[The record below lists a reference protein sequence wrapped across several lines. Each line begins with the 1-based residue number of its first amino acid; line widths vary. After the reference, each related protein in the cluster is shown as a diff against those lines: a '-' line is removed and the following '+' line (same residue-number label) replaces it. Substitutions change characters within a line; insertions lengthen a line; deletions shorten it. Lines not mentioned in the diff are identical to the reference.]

1 MMELYLDSA
10 DVKEIREVFK
20 LGFLDGLTT
29 TPTFMHRHG
38 ITDIDGTIV
47 ELSKIAPVLQI
58 EALGDTAEEIVAE
71 AHRLLDL
78 GLDKKRTVFKIPASI
93 EAARAC
99 KMLRDEDIMVNIHLV
114 YNLQQ
119 AYMAMSAGATY
130 VCVLVGRMQDQGYDA
145 LKLIEDCVNIVDH
158 YGYDS
163 KIMFSSVRHPE
174 HVKNALELG
183 AHCCTIP
190 WKVMK
195 QMNTNNFTEIGT
207 QQFVAHTRQM
217 TMKIRDAVRPGVN
230 PVISTENT
238 VNEAIVEMTKS
249 GLGAVSIVNENGDI
263 AGVFTDGDLRRKL
276 NEEGQALLS
285 KKMKEFY
292 LYEPLS
298 VDADDLLKKA
308 ASIFKEK
315 QVDNIIVLEGKK
327 PIGML
332 DVQDLVKLEVLD

>member
-1 MMELYLDSA
+1 MELYLDSA
-10 DVKEIREVFK
+10 DINEIREVFK

-38 ITDIDGTIV
+38 ITDIDGTIL
-47 ELSKIAPVLQI
+47 ELSKIVPVLQI

-78 GLDKKRTVFKIPASI
+78 GLDKKKTVFKIPASI
-93 EAARAC
+93 EATRAC

-119 AYMAMSAGATY
+119 AYMAMAAGATY

-145 LKLIEDCVNIVDH
+145 LKLIKDCVNVVDH

-190 WKVMK
+190 WRVMK
-195 QMNTNNFTEIGT
+195 QMNTNNFTTIGT
-207 QQFVAHTRQM
+207 QQFISHTRQM
-217 TMKIRDAVRPGVN
+217 TMKVKDVLQEGVN
-230 PVISTENT
+230 PTVRLDNT

-249 GLGAVSIVNENGDI
+249 GMGAVSIVDDKGEI
-263 AGVFTDGDLRRKL
+263 AGVFTDGDLRRYL
-276 NEEGQALLS
+276 NENGESFLS
-285 KKMKEFY
+285 KKMGELRLF
-292 LYEPLS
+292 EPIS
-298 VDADDLLKKA
+298 VDAEDLLKKA
-308 ASIFKEK
+308 TTIFKEK
-315 QVDNIIVLEGKK
+315 QIDNIIVLDNRK
-327 PIGML
+327 PVGML
-332 DVQDLVKLEVLD
+332 DVQDLVKLEVLDY

>member
-10 DVKEIREVFK
+10 DINEIKEVFK

-38 ITDIDGTIV
+38 ITDIDGTIL
-47 ELSKIAPVLQI
+47 ELSKIVPVLQI

-78 GLDKKRTVFKIPASI
+78 GLDKKKTVFKIPASL
-93 EAARAC
+93 EATRAC

-145 LKLIEDCVNIVDH
+145 LKLVEDIVNVIDH

-163 KIMFSSVRHPE
+163 KLMFSSVRHPE

-183 AHCCTIP
+183 SHCCTIP
-190 WKVMK
+190 WRVMK
-195 QMNTNNFTEIGT
+195 QMNSNNFTTIGT
-207 QQFVAHTRQM
+207 EQFVSHTRQI
-217 TMKIRDAVRPGVN
+217 TMRVKDAIPEGVN
-230 PVISTENT
+230 PVVTLNNT
-238 VNEAIVEMTKS
+238 VNDAIVEMTKS
-249 GLGAVSIVNENGDI
+249 GTGAVSIVDEKGKI
-263 AGVFTDGDLRRKL
+263 AGVFTDGDLRRYLKNEGESILSRTMDSFKL
-276 NEEGQALLS
+276 
-285 KKMKEFY
+285 F
-292 LYEPLS
+292 EPIT
-298 VDADDLLKKA
+298 VDADDLLKNA
-308 ASIFKEK
+308 TAIFKEK
-315 QVDNIIVLEGKK
+315 QIDNIIVTDHQK
-327 PIGML
+327 PVGML
-332 DVQDLVKLEVLD
+332 DVQDLVKLKVLD

>member
-1 MMELYLDSA
+1 MELYLDSA
-10 DVKEIREVFK
+10 DVNEIKEVFK
-20 LGFLDGLTT
+20 LGFIDGLTT

-38 ITDIDGTIV
+38 ITDIDGTIL
-47 ELSKIAPVLQI
+47 ELSKIVPVLQI
-58 EALGDTAEEIVAE
+58 EALGDTAEEIVEE
-71 AHRLLDL
+71 ARRLLAL
-78 GLDKKRTVFKIPASI
+78 GLDKKKTVFKIPASI
-93 EAARAC
+93 EATRAC

-145 LKLIEDCVNIVDH
+145 LKLIEDCVNVVDH

-195 QMNTNNFTEIGT
+195 QMNSNNFTDIGT

-217 TMKIRDAVRPGVN
+217 TMRIKDVMRPGVN
-230 PVISTENT
+230 PVISLDDT
-238 VNEAIVEMTKS
+238 VNEAIIEMTRS
-249 GLGAVSIVNENGDI
+249 GLGAVSVVDENGKI

-276 NEEGQALLS
+276 NEHGKNILS
-285 KKMKEFY
+285 MKMKEFHMH
-292 LYEPLS
+292 EPLS

-308 ASIFKEK
+308 ASMFKEK
-315 QVDNIIVLEGKK
+315 EIDNIIVLDNQR
-327 PIGML
+327 PAGML
-332 DVQDLVKLEVLD
+332 DIQDLVRLEVLD

>member
-1 MMELYLDSA
+1 MELYLDSA
-10 DVKEIREVFK
+10 DVNEIKEVFK
-20 LGFLDGLTT
+20 LGFIDGLTT

-38 ITDIDGTIV
+38 ITDIDGTIL
-47 ELSKIAPVLQI
+47 ELSKIVPVLQI
-58 EALGDTAEEIVAE
+58 EALGDTAEEIVEE
-71 AHRLLDL
+71 ARRLLAL
-78 GLDKKRTVFKIPASI
+78 GLDKKKTVFKIPASI
-93 EAARAC
+93 EATRAC
-99 KMLRDEDIMVNIHLV
+99 KMLSDEDIMVNIHLV

-145 LKLIEDCVNIVDH
+145 LKLIEDCVNVVDH

-195 QMNTNNFTEIGT
+195 QMNSNNFTDIGT

-217 TMKIRDAVRPGVN
+217 TMRIKDVMRPGVN
-230 PVISTENT
+230 PVISLDDT
-238 VNEAIVEMTKS
+238 VNEAIIEMTRS
-249 GLGAVSIVNENGDI
+249 GLGAVSVVDENGKI

-276 NEEGQALLS
+276 NEHGKNILS
-285 KKMKEFY
+285 MKMKEFHMH
-292 LYEPLS
+292 EPLS

-308 ASIFKEK
+308 AVMFKEK
-315 QVDNIIVLEGKK
+315 EIDNIIVLDNQR
-327 PIGML
+327 PAGML
-332 DVQDLVKLEVLD
+332 DIQDLVRLEVLD

>member
-1 MMELYLDSA
+1 MELYLDSA
-10 DVKEIREVFK
+10 DVNEIKEVFK
-20 LGFLDGLTT
+20 LGFIDGLTT

-38 ITDIDGTIV
+38 ITDIDGTIL
-47 ELSKIAPVLQI
+47 ELSKIVPVLQI
-58 EALGDTAEEIVAE
+58 EALGDTAEEIVEE
-71 AHRLLDL
+71 ARRLLAL
-78 GLDKKRTVFKIPASI
+78 GLDKKKTVFKIPASI
-93 EAARAC
+93 EATRAC

-145 LKLIEDCVNIVDH
+145 LKLIEDCVNVVDH

-195 QMNTNNFTEIGT
+195 QMNSNNFTDIGT

-217 TMKIRDAVRPGVN
+217 TMRIKDVMRPGVN
-230 PVISTENT
+230 PVISLDDT
-238 VNEAIVEMTKS
+238 VNEAIIEMTRS
-249 GLGAVSIVNENGDI
+249 GLGAVSVVDENGKI

-276 NEEGQALLS
+276 NEHGKNILS
-285 KKMKEFY
+285 MKMKEFHMH
-292 LYEPLS
+292 EPLS

-308 ASIFKEK
+308 AVMFKEK
-315 QVDNIIVLEGKK
+315 EIDNIIVLDNQR
-327 PIGML
+327 PAGML
-332 DVQDLVKLEVLD
+332 DIQDLVRLEVLD

>member
-1 MMELYLDSA
+1 MELYLDSA
-10 DVKEIREVFK
+10 DVNEIKEVFK
-20 LGFLDGLTT
+20 LGFIDGLTT

-38 ITDIDGTIV
+38 ITDIDGTIL
-47 ELSKIAPVLQI
+47 ELSKIVPVLQI
-58 EALGDTAEEIVAE
+58 EALGDTAEEIVEE
-71 AHRLLDL
+71 ARRLLAL
-78 GLDKKRTVFKIPASI
+78 GLDKKKTVFKIPASI
-93 EAARAC
+93 EATRAC

-145 LKLIEDCVNIVDH
+145 LKLIEDCVNVVDH

-195 QMNTNNFTEIGT
+195 QMNSNNFTDIGT

-217 TMKIRDAVRPGVN
+217 TMRIKNVMRPGVN
-230 PVISTENT
+230 PVISLDDT
-238 VNEAIVEMTKS
+238 VNEAIIEMTRS
-249 GLGAVSIVNENGDI
+249 GLGAVSVVDENGKI

-276 NEEGQALLS
+276 NEHGKNILS
-285 KKMKEFY
+285 MKMKEFHMH
-292 LYEPLS
+292 EPLS

-308 ASIFKEK
+308 AVMFKEK
-315 QVDNIIVLEGKK
+315 EIDNIIVLDNQR
-327 PIGML
+327 PAGML
-332 DVQDLVKLEVLD
+332 DIQDLVRLEVLD

>member
-1 MMELYLDSA
+1 MELYLDSA
-10 DVKEIREVFK
+10 DVKEIKEVFK

-38 ITDIDGTIV
+38 ITDIDGTIL
-47 ELSKIAPVLQI
+47 ELSKIVPVLQI
-58 EALGDTAEEIVAE
+58 EALGDTAEEIVEE
-71 AHRLLDL
+71 AHRLLGL
-78 GLDKKRTVFKIPASI
+78 GLDKKKTVFKIPASI

-145 LKLIEDCVNIVDH
+145 LKLIEDCVNVVDH

-195 QMNTNNFTEIGT
+195 QMNSNNFTDIGT

-217 TMKIRDAVRPGVN
+217 TMRIKDVMRPGVN
-230 PVISTENT
+230 PVISLDDT
-238 VNEAIVEMTKS
+238 VNEAIIEMTRS
-249 GLGAVSIVNENGDI
+249 GLGAVSVVDENGKI

-276 NEEGQALLS
+276 NEHGKNILS
-285 KKMKEFY
+285 MKMKEFRMH
-292 LYEPLS
+292 EPLA

-308 ASIFKEK
+308 ASMFKEK
-315 QVDNIIVLEGKK
+315 EIDNIIVLDNQK
-327 PIGML
+327 PVGML
-332 DVQDLVKLEVLD
+332 DIQDLVRLEVLD